1 LSRGLF
7 SVVLPLIVVPLV
19 LLLITALG
27 SLLLLV
33 GHGTANAVALA
44 ITSLVVLVAVVASR
58 RGGSQG
64 QQ

>member
-1 LSRGLF
+1 
-7 SVVLPLIVVPLV
+7 
-19 LLLITALG
+19 
-27 SLLLLV
+27 V

-44 ITSLVVLVAVVASR
+44 ITGLVVLVAVVASR

>member
-44 ITSLVVLVAVVASR
+44 ITGLVVLVAVVASR

>member
-1 LSRGLF
+1 MSRGLF

-44 ITSLVVLVAVVASR
+44 ITGLVVLVAVVASR